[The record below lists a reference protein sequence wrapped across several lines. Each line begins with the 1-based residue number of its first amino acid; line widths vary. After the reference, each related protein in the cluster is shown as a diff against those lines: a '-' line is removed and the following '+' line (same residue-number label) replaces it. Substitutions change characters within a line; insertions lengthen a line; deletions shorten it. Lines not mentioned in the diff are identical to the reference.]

1 MKPSKNPP
9 KKPNNL
15 TGIQRYDAPAGGWG
29 ALKATA
35 QAVADQMR
43 IAEAPVLLLRTNK
56 PDGFDCPGCAWP
68 DKAHTSTF
76 QFCENGAKAVTW
88 EATKKRVTPEFFAA
102 HTVTELLTWSD
113 HKLEDAG
120 RLTHPLRYDAAS
132 DTYQPISWDAAF
144 AHIGRTLSSLP
155 APDMVEFYTSG
166 RASNEAAFLLSV
178 FAREFGTNN
187 FPDCSNMCHE
197 ASGVAL
203 AQSVGVGK
211 GTVTFDDF
219 EHADAIFV
227 WGQNPGTNHPR
238 MLEPLREAVK
248 RGAQVVCIN
257 PLKERGLER
266 FQHPQHPLEMLTNG
280 DKPTNTAYF
289 RPALGGD
296 MAILRGMA
304 KFLLLWER
312 QALAEGKEAV
322 FDHDFLN
329 EHTANVLEYLG
340 QIDDTSWE
348 EIVEQSGLT
357 LVEIEQAARMYAKG
371 KNVIMCWAMG
381 ITQHRHSVPTIQ
393 EIANLMLLRGNIGRP
408 GAGLCPVRGHSNVQG
423 DRTMGIN
430 ERPPVAFLDALERRF
445 QFQVP
450 RDNGHNV
457 VEAIHAM
464 LEGRSKVFIGLGGN
478 FAQATPDSTR
488 TFEALRNCDLTVQIS
503 TKLNRSHLMH
513 GKDALILP
521 CLGRTDIDIQADGPQ
536 AVTVEDSFSMVH
548 GSNGQLQ
555 PLSKLMKSEPAIL
568 AGIAAATLGSKPV
581 DWNWL
586 VADYGRIRD
595 LIADT
600 IPGFKDFNEKIKHPG
615 GFYLGNSAGARRWNT
630 PSGRAN
636 FRPNILPKDLIH
648 ERTRATGR
656 VPDLIMQSMRSHDQY
671 NTTIYGL
678 DDRYRGVKGQRDVL
692 FVNEADIIRLGFKPG
707 QKADIVSLWEDGRE
721 RRVKGFT
728 LLAFDIPAGQAA
740 AYYPEVNPLVPLE
753 STGDGSHTPTS
764 KFVAIRLEAASD
776 SGLIM
781 ARSA

>member
-1 MKPSKNPP
+1 
-9 KKPNNL
+9 
-15 TGIQRYDAPAGGWG
+15 
-29 ALKATA
+29 
-35 QAVADQMR
+35 
-43 IAEAPVLLLRTNK
+43 
-56 PDGFDCPGCAWP
+56 
-68 DKAHTSTF
+68 
-76 QFCENGAKAVTW
+76 
-88 EATKKRVTPEFFAA
+88 
-102 HTVTELLTWSD
+102 
-113 HKLEDAG
+113 
-120 RLTHPLRYDAAS
+120 
-132 DTYQPISWDAAF
+132 
-144 AHIGRTLSSLP
+144 
-155 APDMVEFYTSG
+155 
-166 RASNEAAFLLSV
+166 
-178 FAREFGTNN
+178 
-187 FPDCSNMCHE
+187 
-197 ASGVAL
+197 
-203 AQSVGVGK
+203 
-211 GTVTFDDF
+211 
-219 EHADAIFV
+219 
-227 WGQNPGTNHPR
+227 
-238 MLEPLREAVK
+238 
-248 RGAQVVCIN
+248 
-257 PLKERGLER
+257 
-266 FQHPQHPLEMLTNG
+266 
-280 DKPTNTAYF
+280 
-289 RPALGGD
+289 
-296 MAILRGMA
+296 MA

-329 EHTANVLEYLG
+329 AHTANVLEYLG

-568 AGIAAATLGSKPV
+568 AGIAAATLGSTPV

-648 ERTRATGR
+648 ERTHATGR

>member
-1 MKPSKNPP
+1 MSQHRQADQTPVPRYKPYK
-9 KKPNNL
+9 
-15 TGIQRYDAPAGGWG
+15 GPAGGWG
-29 ALKATA
+29 ALISVA
-35 QAVADQMR
+35 QAWLTSDNALKNLR
-43 IAEAPVLLLRTNK
+43 IMLKTNQNG
-56 PDGFDCPGCAWP
+56 GFDCPGCAWGDSP
-68 DKAHTSTF
+68 EKGMVM
-76 QFCENGAKAVTW
+76 FCENGAKAVNW
-88 EATKKRVTPEFFAA
+88 EATKRRVDAKFFAR
-102 HTVTELLTWSD
+102 HSVTSLLEQSD
-113 HKLEDAG
+113 YWLEYQG
-120 RLTHPLRYDAAS
+120 RLTEPMSYDAET
-132 DTYQPISWDAAF
+132 DRYKPISWDDAF
-144 AHIGRTLSSLP
+144 ALIAKHLNGLSS
-155 APDMVEFYTSG
+155 PDQAEFYTSG
-166 RASNEAAFLLSV
+166 RASNEAAYLYQLFV
-178 FAREFGTNN
+178 RAFGTNN

-203 AQSVGVGK
+203 SQSVGVGK

-266 FQHPQHPLEMLTNG
+266 FQHPQHAIEMLTNG
-280 DKPTNTAYF
+280 DKPTNTAFF

-296 MAILRGMA
+296 MAIMRGMA

-312 QALAEGKEAV
+312 DAQKTGAPAV

-329 EHTANVLEYLG
+329 EHSANVLEYLAA
-340 QIDDTSWE
+340 IDDTPWE
-348 EIVEQSGLT
+348 QIVEQSGLT

-381 ITQHRHSVPTIQ
+381 ITQHRHSVATIQ
-393 EIANLMLLRGNIGRP
+393 EIANLMLLRGNVGRP

-430 ERPPVAFLDALERRF
+430 ERPPAAFLDALERRF
-445 QFQVP
+445 QFKVP
-450 RDNGHNV
+450 RHNGHNV

-464 LEGRSKVFIGLGGN
+464 AEGRAKVFIGLGGN
-478 FAQATPDSTR
+478 FAQATPDSPR
-488 TFEALRNCDLTVQIS
+488 TFQALQNCDLTVQIS
-503 TKLNRSHLMH
+503 TKLNRSHLTH

-521 CLGRTDIDIQADGPQ
+521 CLGRTDIDIQNEGPQ
-536 AVTVEDSFSMVH
+536 AITVEDSFSMVH
-548 GSNGQLQ
+548 ASNGQLQ
-555 PLSKLMKSEPAIL
+555 PLSNQMRSEPAIL
-568 AGIAAATLGSKPV
+568 AGIAAATLGNHPV

-586 VADYGRIRD
+586 VADYSRIRD
-595 LIADT
+595 LIAET
-600 IPGFKDFNEKIKHPG
+600 IPGFTDFNEKVKNPG
-615 GFYLGNSAGARRWNT
+615 GFYLGNSAGARKWNT
-630 PSGRAN
+630 ASGRAN
-636 FRPNILPKDLIH
+636 FRPNALPKDLVH
-648 ERTRATGR
+648 ERTRATG
-656 VPDLIMQSMRSHDQY
+656 VLPDLIMQSMRSHDQY

-678 DDRYRGVKGQRDVL
+678 NDRYRGVKGQRDVL

-707 QKADIVSLWEDGRE
+707 QKADIVSLWDDGVE

-764 KFVAIRLEAASD
+764 KFVAIRLEAASETR
-776 SGLIM
+776 LIM

>member
-1 MKPSKNPP
+1 MSLHHQADQKPVPRY
-9 KKPNNL
+9 KPYH
-15 TGIQRYDAPAGGWG
+15 GAAGGWG
-29 ALKATA
+29 ALRSVA
-35 QAVADQMR
+35 QAWIGSDNALKNIR
-43 IAEAPVLLLRTNK
+43 ALLKTNQNG
-56 PDGFDCPGCAWP
+56 GFDCPGCAWGDSP
-68 DKAHTSTF
+68 ESGMVK
-76 QFCENGAKAVTW
+76 FCENGAKAVNW
-88 EATKKRVTPEFFAA
+88 EATKRRVDAAFFAR
-102 HTVTELLTWSD
+102 HSVTSLLTQSD
-113 HKLEDAG
+113 YWLEYQG
-120 RLTHPLRYDAAS
+120 RLTEPMVYEPSTDRYR
-132 DTYQPISWDAAF
+132 PIDWDAAF
-144 AHIGRTLSSLP
+144 ALIAEHLHALES
-155 APDMVEFYTSG
+155 PDQAEFYTSG
-166 RASNEAAFLLSV
+166 RASNEAAYLYQLFV
-178 FAREFGTNN
+178 RAYGTNN

-203 AQSVGVGK
+203 SQSVGVGK

-280 DKPTNTAYF
+280 DRPTNTAYF

-296 MAILRGMA
+296 MAVLRGMA
-304 KFLLLWER
+304 KYLLQWER
-312 QALAEGKEAV
+312 EAQASNAPAV

-329 EHTANVLEYLG
+329 QHTQGVLDYLAAV
-340 QIDDTSWE
+340 DDTPWAHIE
-348 EIVEQSGLT
+348 AQSGLS
-357 LVEIEQAARMYAKG
+357 LAEIEQAARMYCKAEK
-371 KNVIMCWAMG
+371 VIMCWAMG
-381 ITQHRHSVPTIQ
+381 ITQHRHSVATIQ
-393 EIANLMLLRGNIGRP
+393 EIANLMLLRGNLGAP

-430 ERPPVAFLDALERRF
+430 ERPPVALLDALERRF

-450 RDNGHNV
+450 RHNGHNT
-457 VEAIHAM
+457 VEAIGAM
-464 LEGRSKVFIGLGGN
+464 LAGKAKVFIALGGN
-478 FAQATPDSTR
+478 FAQATPDTER
-488 TFEALRNCDLTVQIS
+488 TAQALRSCELTVQIS

-513 GKDALILP
+513 GKQALILP
-521 CLGRTDIDIQADGPQ
+521 CLGRTDIDMQSEGPQ

-548 GSNGQLQ
+548 ASNGQLK
-555 PLSKLMKSEPAIL
+555 PLSRQMRSEPAVI
-568 AGIAAATLGSKPV
+568 AGIAAATLGPKPV
-581 DWNWL
+581 DWQWL

-600 IPGFKDFNEKIKHPG
+600 IPGFADFNQRLEHPG
-615 GFYLGNSAGARRWNT
+615 GFYLGSSAGQRQWKTA
-630 PSGRAN
+630 SGRAN
-636 FRPNILPKDLIH
+636 FKANALPDDLLH
-648 ERTRATGR
+648 ERVRATGQ

-692 FVNEADIIRLGFKPG
+692 FVNEADIIRLGFHPG
-707 QKADIVSLWEDGRE
+707 QKADIVSLWSDGCE

-753 STGDGSHTPTS
+753 SVGDGSHTPTS
-764 KFVAIRLEAASD
+764 KFVAIKLEAASD
-776 SGLIM
+776 N
-781 ARSA
+781 ARIL